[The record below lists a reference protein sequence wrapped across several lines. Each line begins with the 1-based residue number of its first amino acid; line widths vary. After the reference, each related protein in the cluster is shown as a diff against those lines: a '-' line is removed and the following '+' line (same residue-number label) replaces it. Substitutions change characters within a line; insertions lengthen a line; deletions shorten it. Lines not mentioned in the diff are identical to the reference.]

1 MLNIANDELRSANNE
16 NNTLIIN
23 DTNFEIDKIEIVGK
37 YNIVLKIKN
46 QNIILYL
53 DLKKEIFDSL
63 TLNER
68 TNISNVINRDQ
79 NIKIENISYNFYVG
93 NELYITKIS
102 AYDYII
108 ELSIPNVELLI
119 PPFDELSKSRININ
133 ESFLKNIYF
142 NIIIKLN

>member
-1 MLNIANDELRSANNE
+1 MLNISNYELESA

-23 DTNFEIDKIEIVGK
+23 DIKFEIDKIKIAGK

-68 TNISNVINRDQ
+68 TNVSDMINKDQ

-102 AYDYII
+102 DYDYMI
-108 ELSIPNVELLI
+108 EL
-119 PPFDELSKSRININ
+119 
-133 ESFLKNIYF
+133 
-142 NIIIKLN
+142 

>member
-1 MLNIANDELRSANNE
+1 MLNISNYELESA

-23 DTNFEIDKIEIVGK
+23 DIKFEIDKIEIASK

-68 TNISNVINRDQ
+68 TNVSDMVNKDQ

-102 AYDYII
+102 DYDYII

-119 PPFDELSKSRININ
+119 PPFDELSKSRINTN
-133 ESFLKNIYF
+133 EQFLKNIYF
-142 NIIIKLN
+142 NIIIKFS

>member
-1 MLNIANDELRSANNE
+1 MLNISNYELESA

-23 DTNFEIDKIEIVGK
+23 DIKFEIDKIEIAGK
-37 YNIVLKIKN
+37 YNIALKIKN

-68 TNISNVINRDQ
+68 TNVSDMINKDQ

-102 AYDYII
+102 DYDYMI
-108 ELSIPNVELLI
+108 ELSIPNVVLLI
-119 PPFDELSKSRININ
+119 PPFDESSKFRINSN
-133 ESFLKNIYF
+133 EQILKNIYF
-142 NIIIKLN
+142 NAILNLN

>member
-1 MLNIANDELRSANNE
+1 MLNISNYELESA

-23 DTNFEIDKIEIVGK
+23 DIKFEIDKIEIAGK
-37 YNIVLKIKN
+37 YNIALKIKN

-53 DLKKEIFDSL
+53 DLKKEIFASL

-68 TNISNVINRDQ
+68 TNVSDMINKDQ

-102 AYDYII
+102 DYDYMI
-108 ELSIPNVELLI
+108 ELSIPNVVLLI
-119 PPFDELSKSRININ
+119 PPFDESSKFRINSN
-133 ESFLKNIYF
+133 EQILKNIYF
-142 NIIIKLN
+142 NAILNLN

>member
-1 MLNIANDELRSANNE
+1 MLNISNYELESA

-23 DTNFEIDKIEIVGK
+23 DIKFEIDKIKIAGK

-68 TNISNVINRDQ
+68 TNVSDMINKDQ

-102 AYDYII
+102 DYDYMI

-119 PPFDELSKSRININ
+119 PPFDESSKLELILMNK
-133 ESFLKNIYF
+133 F
-142 NIIIKLN
+142 

>member
-1 MLNIANDELRSANNE
+1 MLNISNYELESA

-23 DTNFEIDKIEIVGK
+23 DIKFEIDKIEIASK

-68 TNISNVINRDQ
+68 TNVSDMINKDQ
-79 NIKIENISYNFYVG
+79 NIKIENISYNFYVE

-102 AYDYII
+102 DYDYMI

-119 PPFDELSKSRININ
+119 PPFDESSKFRINSN
-133 ESFLKNIYF
+133 EQILKNIYF
-142 NIIIKLN
+142 NVILNLN

>member
-1 MLNIANDELRSANNE
+1 MLNISNYELESA

-23 DTNFEIDKIEIVGK
+23 DIKFEIDKIEIAGK

-68 TNISNVINRDQ
+68 TNVSDMINKDQ
-79 NIKIENISYNFYVG
+79 NIKIENISYDFYVG

-102 AYDYII
+102 DYDYMI
-108 ELSIPNVELLI
+108 ELSIPNVVLLI
-119 PPFDELSKSRININ
+119 PPFDESSKFRINSN
-133 ESFLKNIYF
+133 EQILKNIYF
-142 NIIIKLN
+142 NAILNLN

>member
-1 MLNIANDELRSANNE
+1 MLNISNYELESA

-23 DTNFEIDKIEIVGK
+23 DIKFEIDKIEIAGK

-68 TNISNVINRDQ
+68 TNVSDMVNKDQ

-93 NELYITKIS
+93 NELYITKIRD
-102 AYDYII
+102 YDYMI

-119 PPFDELSKSRININ
+119 PPFDESSKFRINSN
-133 ESFLKNIYF
+133 EQILKNIYF
-142 NIIIKLN
+142 NAILNLN

>member
-1 MLNIANDELRSANNE
+1 MLNISNYELESA

-23 DTNFEIDKIEIVGK
+23 DIKFEIDKIEIAGK
-37 YNIVLKIKN
+37 YNIALKIKN

-68 TNISNVINRDQ
+68 TNVSDTINKDQ

-102 AYDYII
+102 DYDYMI
-108 ELSIPNVELLI
+108 ELSIPNVVLLI
-119 PPFDELSKSRININ
+119 PPFDESSKFRINSN
-133 ESFLKNIYF
+133 EQILKNIYF
-142 NIIIKLN
+142 NAILNLN

>member
-1 MLNIANDELRSANNE
+1 MLNISNDELKSA

-23 DTNFEIDKIEIVGK
+23 DIKFEIDKIEIAGK

-68 TNISNVINRDQ
+68 TNVSDMINKDQ

-102 AYDYII
+102 DYDYMI

-119 PPFDELSKSRININ
+119 PPFDESSKFRINSN
-133 ESFLKNIYF
+133 EQILKNIYF
-142 NIIIKLN
+142 NAILNLN

>member
-1 MLNIANDELRSANNE
+1 MLNISNYELESA

-23 DTNFEIDKIEIVGK
+23 DIKFEIDKIEIAGK

-68 TNISNVINRDQ
+68 TNVSDMINKDQ

-93 NELYITKIS
+93 NELYITKIRD
-102 AYDYII
+102 YDYMI
-108 ELSIPNVELLI
+108 ELSIPNMELLI
-119 PPFDELSKSRININ
+119 PPFDESSKFRINSN
-133 ESFLKNIYF
+133 EQILKNIYF
-142 NIIIKLN
+142 NAILNLN

>member
-1 MLNIANDELRSANNE
+1 MLNISNYELESA

-23 DTNFEIDKIEIVGK
+23 DIKFEIDKIEIAGK

-68 TNISNVINRDQ
+68 TNVSDMINKDQ
-79 NIKIENISYNFYVG
+79 NRKH
-93 NELYITKIS
+93 
-102 AYDYII
+102 
-108 ELSIPNVELLI
+108 
-119 PPFDELSKSRININ
+119 
-133 ESFLKNIYF
+133 
-142 NIIIKLN
+142 

>member
-1 MLNIANDELRSANNE
+1 MLNISNYELETA

-23 DTNFEIDKIEIVGK
+23 DIKFEIDKIKIAGK

-68 TNISNVINRDQ
+68 TNVSDMINKDQ

-102 AYDYII
+102 DYDYMI

-119 PPFDELSKSRININ
+119 PPFDESSKFRINSN
-133 ESFLKNIYF
+133 EQILKNIYF
-142 NIIIKLN
+142 NAILNLN

>member
-1 MLNIANDELRSANNE
+1 MLNISNYELESA

-23 DTNFEIDKIEIVGK
+23 DIKFEIDKIEIAGK

-68 TNISNVINRDQ
+68 TNVSDMINKDQ
-79 NIKIENISYNFYVG
+79 NIKIENISYDFYVG

-102 AYDYII
+102 DYDYMI

-119 PPFDELSKSRININ
+119 PPFDESSKFRINSN
-133 ESFLKNIYF
+133 EQILKKIYF
-142 NIIIKLN
+142 NVILNLN

>member
-1 MLNIANDELRSANNE
+1 MLNISNYELESA

-23 DTNFEIDKIEIVGK
+23 DIKFEIDKIKIAGK

-68 TNISNVINRDQ
+68 TNVSDMINKDQ

-102 AYDYII
+102 DYDYMI

-119 PPFDELSKSRININ
+119 PLFDESSKFRINSN
-133 ESFLKNIYF
+133 EQILKNIYF
-142 NIIIKLN
+142 NAILNLN

>member
-1 MLNIANDELRSANNE
+1 MLNISNYELESA

-23 DTNFEIDKIEIVGK
+23 DIKFEIDKIEIAGK

-63 TLNER
+63 TLNKR
-68 TNISNVINRDQ
+68 TNVSDMINKDQ

-93 NELYITKIS
+93 NELYITKIRD
-102 AYDYII
+102 YDYMI

-119 PPFDELSKSRININ
+119 PPFDESSKFRINSN
-133 ESFLKNIYF
+133 EQILKNIYF
-142 NIIIKLN
+142 NAILNLN

>member
-1 MLNIANDELRSANNE
+1 MLNISNYELESA

-23 DTNFEIDKIEIVGK
+23 DIKFEIDKIEIAGK

-53 DLKKEIFDSL
+53 DLKKEIFASL

-68 TNISNVINRDQ
+68 TNVSDMINKDQ
-79 NIKIENISYNFYVG
+79 NIKIENISYNFYVE

-102 AYDYII
+102 DYDYMI

-119 PPFDELSKSRININ
+119 PPFDESSKFRINSN
-133 ESFLKNIYF
+133 EQILKNIYF
-142 NIIIKLN
+142 NAILNLN

>member
-1 MLNIANDELRSANNE
+1 MLNISNYELESA

-23 DTNFEIDKIEIVGK
+23 DIKFEIDKIEIAGK

-63 TLNER
+63 TLTER
-68 TNISNVINRDQ
+68 TNVSDMINKDQ
-79 NIKIENISYNFYVG
+79 HIKIENISYNFYVG
-93 NELYITKIS
+93 NELYITKIRD
-102 AYDYII
+102 YDYMI

-119 PPFDELSKSRININ
+119 PPFDESSKFRINSN
-133 ESFLKNIYF
+133 EQILKNIYF
-142 NIIIKLN
+142 NVILNLN

>member
-1 MLNIANDELRSANNE
+1 MLNISNYELESA

-23 DTNFEIDKIEIVGK
+23 DIKFEIDKIEVAGK

-68 TNISNVINRDQ
+68 TNVSDMVNKDQ

-102 AYDYII
+102 DYDYII

-119 PPFDELSKSRININ
+119 PPFDELSKSRINTN
-133 ESFLKNIYF
+133 EQFLKNIYF
-142 NIIIKLN
+142 NIIIKFS

>member
-1 MLNIANDELRSANNE
+1 MLNISNYELESA

-23 DTNFEIDKIEIVGK
+23 DIKFEIDKIKIAGK

-68 TNISNVINRDQ
+68 TNVSDMINKDQ

-102 AYDYII
+102 DYDYMI

-119 PPFDELSKSRININ
+119 PPFDESSKFRINSN
-133 ESFLKNIYF
+133 EQILKNIYF
-142 NIIIKLN
+142 NAILNLN

>member
-1 MLNIANDELRSANNE
+1 MLNISNYERESA

-23 DTNFEIDKIEIVGK
+23 DIKFEIDKIEIASK

-68 TNISNVINRDQ
+68 TNVSDMVNKDQ

-102 AYDYII
+102 DYDYII

-119 PPFDELSKSRININ
+119 PPFDELSKSRINTN
-133 ESFLKNIYF
+133 EQFLKNIYF
-142 NIIIKLN
+142 NIIIKFS

>member
-1 MLNIANDELRSANNE
+1 MLNISNYELESA

-23 DTNFEIDKIEIVGK
+23 DIKFEIDKIEIAGK
-37 YNIVLKIKN
+37 YNIALKIKN

-68 TNISNVINRDQ
+68 TNVSDMINKDQ

-102 AYDYII
+102 DYDYMI
-108 ELSIPNVELLI
+108 ELSIPNVVLLI
-119 PPFDELSKSRININ
+119 PPFDESSKFRINSN
-133 ESFLKNIYF
+133 EQILKNIYF
-142 NIIIKLN
+142 NVILNLN

>member
-1 MLNIANDELRSANNE
+1 MLNISNYELESA

-23 DTNFEIDKIEIVGK
+23 DIKFEIDKIEIAGK

-68 TNISNVINRDQ
+68 TNVSDMINKDQ
-79 NIKIENISYNFYVG
+79 NIKIENISYDFYVG

-102 AYDYII
+102 DYDYMI

-119 PPFDELSKSRININ
+119 PPFDESSKFRINSN
-133 ESFLKNIYF
+133 EQILKNIDF
-142 NIIIKLN
+142 NVILNLN

>member
-1 MLNIANDELRSANNE
+1 MLNISNYELESA

-23 DTNFEIDKIEIVGK
+23 DIKFEIDKIEIAGK
-37 YNIVLKIKN
+37 YNIALKIKN

-68 TNISNVINRDQ
+68 TNVSVMINKDQ

-102 AYDYII
+102 DYDYMI
-108 ELSIPNVELLI
+108 ELSIPNVVLLI
-119 PPFDELSKSRININ
+119 PPFDESSKFRINSN
-133 ESFLKNIYF
+133 EQILKNIYF
-142 NIIIKLN
+142 NAILNLN

>member
-1 MLNIANDELRSANNE
+1 MLNISNYELESA

-23 DTNFEIDKIEIVGK
+23 DIKFEIDKIEIAGK

-68 TNISNVINRDQ
+68 TNVSDMINKDQ
-79 NIKIENISYNFYVG
+79 NIKIENISYNFYVE

-102 AYDYII
+102 DYDYMI

-119 PPFDELSKSRININ
+119 PPFDESSKFRINSN
-133 ESFLKNIYF
+133 EQILKNIYF
-142 NIIIKLN
+142 NVILNLN

>member
-1 MLNIANDELRSANNE
+1 MLNISNYELEYA

-23 DTNFEIDKIEIVGK
+23 DIKFEIDKIEIASK

-68 TNISNVINRDQ
+68 TNVSDMVNKDQ

-102 AYDYII
+102 DYDYII

-119 PPFDELSKSRININ
+119 PPFDELSKSRINTN
-133 ESFLKNIYF
+133 EQFLKNIYF
-142 NIIIKLN
+142 NIIIKFS

>member
-1 MLNIANDELRSANNE
+1 MLNISNYELESA

-23 DTNFEIDKIEIVGK
+23 DIKFEIDKIEIAGK

-68 TNISNVINRDQ
+68 TNVSDMINKDQ
-79 NIKIENISYNFYVG
+79 NIKIENISYNFYVE

-102 AYDYII
+102 DYDYMI

-119 PPFDELSKSRININ
+119 PPFDESSKYRIILMPF
-133 ESFLKNIYF
+133 SI
-142 NIIIKLN
+142 

>member
-1 MLNIANDELRSANNE
+1 MLNISNYELESA

-23 DTNFEIDKIEIVGK
+23 DIKFEIDKIEIAGK
-37 YNIVLKIKN
+37 YNIALKIKN

-53 DLKKEIFDSL
+53 DLKKEIFYSL

-68 TNISNVINRDQ
+68 TNVSDMINKDQ

-102 AYDYII
+102 DYDYMI

-119 PPFDELSKSRININ
+119 PPFDESSKFRINSN
-133 ESFLKNIYF
+133 EQILKNIYF
-142 NIIIKLN
+142 NAILNLN

>member
-1 MLNIANDELRSANNE
+1 MLNISNYELESA

-23 DTNFEIDKIEIVGK
+23 DIKFEIDKIEIAGK

-68 TNISNVINRDQ
+68 TNVSDMVNKDQ

-102 AYDYII
+102 DYDYII

-119 PPFDELSKSRININ
+119 PPFDELSKSRINTN
-133 ESFLKNIYF
+133 EQFLKNIYF
-142 NIIIKLN
+142 NIIIKFS

>member
-1 MLNIANDELRSANNE
+1 MLNISNYELESA

-23 DTNFEIDKIEIVGK
+23 DIKFEIDKIEIAGK

-68 TNISNVINRDQ
+68 TNVSDMINKDQ
-79 NIKIENISYNFYVG
+79 NIKIENISYDFYVG

-102 AYDYII
+102 DYDYMI

-119 PPFDELSKSRININ
+119 PLFDESSKFRINSN
-133 ESFLKNIYF
+133 EQILKNIYF
-142 NIIIKLN
+142 NVILNLN

>member
-1 MLNIANDELRSANNE
+1 MLNISNYELESA

-23 DTNFEIDKIEIVGK
+23 DIKFEIDKIEIAGK

-68 TNISNVINRDQ
+68 TNVSDMINKDQ
-79 NIKIENISYNFYVG
+79 NIKIENISYNFYVE

-102 AYDYII
+102 DYDYMI

-119 PPFDELSKSRININ
+119 PPFDESSKFRINSN
-133 ESFLKNIYF
+133 EQILKNIYF
-142 NIIIKLN
+142 NAILNLN

>member
-1 MLNIANDELRSANNE
+1 M
-16 NNTLIIN
+16 
-23 DTNFEIDKIEIVGK
+23 
-37 YNIVLKIKN
+37 LKIKN

-68 TNISNVINRDQ
+68 TNVSDMINKDQ
-79 NIKIENISYNFYVG
+79 NIKIENISYDFYVG

-102 AYDYII
+102 DYDYMI

-119 PPFDELSKSRININ
+119 PPFDESSKFRINSN
-133 ESFLKNIYF
+133 EQILKNIYF
-142 NIIIKLN
+142 NAILNLN

>member
-1 MLNIANDELRSANNE
+1 MLNISNYELESA

-23 DTNFEIDKIEIVGK
+23 DIKFEIDKIEIASK

-68 TNISNVINRDQ
+68 TNVSDMVNKDQ

-102 AYDYII
+102 DYDYII

-119 PPFDELSKSRININ
+119 PPFDESSKFRINSN
-133 ESFLKNIYF
+133 EQILKNIYF
-142 NIIIKLN
+142 NAILNLN

>member
-1 MLNIANDELRSANNE
+1 MLNISNYELESA

-23 DTNFEIDKIEIVGK
+23 DIKFEIDKIEIAGK

-68 TNISNVINRDQ
+68 TNVSDMINKDQ

-93 NELYITKIS
+93 NELYITKIRD
-102 AYDYII
+102 YDYMI

-119 PPFDELSKSRININ
+119 PPFDESSKFRINSN
-133 ESFLKNIYF
+133 EQILKNIYF
-142 NIIIKLN
+142 NARLNLN